1 MDKSAKSK
9 LVNDIE
15 NRLDDFFGDENEA
28 DSAPAVPPSME
39 KLKSAVLSI
48 DWEITDAC
56 LTDLISETD
65 ALLPRFESEPII
77 HALLR
82 MLRALGG
89 YIRKRKAQSH
99 QDAIKRVMSVFASLE
114 TLVQDRNLDEAQ
126 RRQIV
131 VKEIAAFKKLKEQVE
146 LKRAAKKPIPAA
158 SNAGASAPAA
168 EMNSVLAHHQLKE
181 AMHAVEERLNS
192 KVSALKA
199 ELASLQQ
206 EIKTL
211 KH

>member
-1 MDKSAKSK
+1 MEKSAKDQ

-15 NRLDDFFGDENEA
+15 NRLDDFFGDEDDPEPTA
-28 DSAPAVPPSME
+28 EVRPSME

-56 LTDLISETD
+56 LNDLKNEVE
-65 ALLPRFESEPII
+65 ALLPHYEKEPVT

-89 YIRKRKAQSH
+89 YIRKRKAQAH

-114 TLVQDRNLDEAQ
+114 SLVNNPQMDESR
-126 RRQIV
+126 RRQLV
-131 VKEIAAFKKLKEQVE
+131 SKEIIAFKKLKEQVE
-146 LKRAAKKPIPAA
+146 QRRAA
-158 SNAGASAPAA
+158 ASAADGTATGEKAPLDVHAILEHRQFQDA
-168 EMNSVLAHHQLKE
+168 VN
-181 AMHAVEERLNS
+181 AVEARLS
-192 KVSALKA
+192 SQVAALKA
-199 ELASLQQ
+199 ELASLQA